1 MLASLV
7 EGDTLDVVFDLVR
20 MNPAVYKNV
29 LDTGVGEELE
39 SIFDQR
45 SICQRKET
53 LLPFS
58 GFCFKVFI
66 AGNNHSGT
74 FQRKRFESGFE

>member
-1 MLASLV
+1 MV
-7 EGDTLDVVFDLVR
+7 EGDTLDIVFDLVR

-53 LLPFS
+53 LLPVSKLFS
-58 GFCFKVFI
+58 KVFT
-66 AGNNHSGT
+66 AGDNHSGT
-74 FQRKRFESGFE
+74 FQGKRFESGFE